1 MLKRKKKTEGV
12 QGGESGGQRVESRVQ
27 GGESGGQRVESRV
40 QGGESGGQRVE
51 SRVQGGESGGQRVE
65 SRVQGGESG
74 GQRVESIQIS
84 PETDSHQ
91 NGNTEQTTQTVTQ
104 TSVDQTSLEQ
114 LMESLLD
121 KDPKIGV
128 WSYPGYAVLQYLYH
142 TKPGFR
148 MSKVAKDALEL
159 GLKQLYPDLYSKA
172 ESLARQKGL
181 IK

>member
-1 MLKRKKKTEGV
+1 ESRV
-12 QGGESGGQRVESRVQ
+12 QGGESAGQRVESRVQ
-27 GGESGGQRVESRV
+27 GGESAGQRVESRV
-40 QGGESGGQRVE
+40 QGGESAGQRVE
-51 SRVQGGESGGQRVE
+51 SRVQGGESA
-65 SRVQGGESG
+65 

-84 PETDSHQ
+84 PEIDNHQ
-91 NGNTEQTTQTVTQ
+91 NIITEQTTQKTQ
-104 TSVDQTSLEQ
+104 TSVDHSADQTSLDQ

>member
-1 MLKRKKKTEGV
+1 

-27 GGESGGQRVESRV
+27 GGESGGQRVETIENPLESSLGQNNVATQMAKLSERT
-40 QGGESGGQRVE
+40 QGQ
-51 SRVQGGESGGQRVE
+51 
-65 SRVQGGESG
+65 
-74 GQRVESIQIS
+74 
-84 PETDSHQ
+84 DH
-91 NGNTEQTTQTVTQ
+91 
-104 TSVDQTSLEQ
+104 DLEQ

-128 WSYPGYAVLQYLYH
+128 WSYPAYAVLQYLYH

-159 GLKQLYPDLYSKA
+159 GLKQLYPDLYMKA

-181 IK
+181 VR